1 MFGFF
6 KKKKS
11 KIQQLIDERGY
22 EAAVAIAAGSVIE
35 RIPNRAAAYEFILQE
50 LDGASMGNEQSR
62 EAAANSG
69 IPANDYKD
77 ALSKVAPVLDAAHD
91 HITNYT
97 IQLAAGPE
105 LMSRFRV
112 DIGVEIMRIFEFGRF
127 SPAFG
132 SSRPAAGDVEDH
144 RGENFVAA
152 PGSFTVTDRDTG
164 DVLHASIKDGMFHG
178 AIVIKSAG
186 LSAGLAPWPV
196 GSNPF
201 QDDLNFSGS
210 GNGPAGPWSFSVTP
224 TIPFSEILEMA
235 RDETPPAQ
243 AGTQHGAGD
252 VARIKSGAARIVARL
267 ARDQG
272 ATVSEQD
279 MRSLVQNVAANIGER
294 DIGLAG
300 EQVLAMASLTSI
312 TAYSID
318 QGDIDMANAYFASVM
333 AGFEQLK
340 VEWDA
345 LSPYQANALQ
355 TIIREFSSVKEE
367 LVAANAK

>member
-35 RIPNRAAAYEFILQE
+35 RIPNRATAYDFILQE
-50 LDGASMGNEQSR
+50 LDGASMGNEESR
-62 EAAANSG
+62 QAASNSG
-69 IPANDYKD
+69 IPASDYKD
-77 ALSKVAPVLDAAHD
+77 ALSRVAPALDDAHD

-112 DIGVEIMRIFEFGRF
+112 DIGMEIMRRFEFGRF
-127 SPAFG
+127 SRNSETISHLAG
-132 SSRPAAGDVEDH
+132 SGSTLTV
-144 RGENFVAA
+144 NFIVA
-152 PGSFTVTDRDTG
+152 PGGFTVTDRDTG
-164 DVLHASIKDGMFHG
+164 DVLQASIKDEMFHSTI
-178 AIVIKSAG
+178 AIKSADM
-186 LSAGLAPWPV
+186 SAALAPWPV

-210 GNGPAGPWSFSVTP
+210 GSGPAGPWSFSVTP
-224 TIPFSEILEMA
+224 SIPFSEILEMA
-235 RDETPPAQ
+235 RKEMPPTQ
-243 AGTQHGAGD
+243 AGAQHGAGD
-252 VARIKSGAARIVARL
+252 VASIKSGAARIVARL

-272 ATVSEQD
+272 ATASDED
-279 MRSLVQNVAANIGER
+279 MRSLVENVAANIGER

-300 EQVLAMASLTSI
+300 EQVLAMAALTSI

-318 QGDIDMANAYFASVM
+318 QGDIHMANTYFASVM
-333 AGFEQLK
+333 AGFDQVK
-340 VEWDA
+340 AEWDA
-345 LSPYQANALQ
+345 LSSYQASALQ
-355 TIIREFSSVKEE
+355 TIIREFSPVKDE
-367 LVAANAK
+367 LIAANAK